1 MDNDIKNGI
10 LTNNKYM
17 IEQGINTIFSTHRF
31 VMDKVKEYCDYVT
44 GMLTAAFIFSDYSVG
59 NVKKDIIIIKD
70 HKGNR
75 PFVIKIKLNVIHEA
89 KDELFSYVF
98 VFNENVCTVR

>member
-17 IEQGINTIFSTHRF
+17 IEQGVNKVFSTLKF
-31 VMDKVKEYCDYVT
+31 VIESSKEYCQFIH
-44 GMLTAAFIFSDYSVG
+44 GMIAAAFIFSEFSVG
-59 NVKKDIIIIKD
+59 HVEKDIIIIKD
-70 HKGNR
+70 HKSNR
-75 PFVIKIKLNVIHEA
+75 PFIIKVKLNDSHEE

-98 VFNENVCTVR
+98 VFNGNVCSVR